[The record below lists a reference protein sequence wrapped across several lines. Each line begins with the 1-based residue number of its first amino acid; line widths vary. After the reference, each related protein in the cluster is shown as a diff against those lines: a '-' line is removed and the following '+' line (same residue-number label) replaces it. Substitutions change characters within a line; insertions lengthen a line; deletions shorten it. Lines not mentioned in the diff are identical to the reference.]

1 MPALLAE
8 LHLEVIASVVKDAA
22 LVTHLENLGAI
33 PEAAALVSP
42 DQDHAALQPVDSV
55 EHAEKITI
63 ITEEQHLEAMD
74 SVVKDVVAL
83 QSLAR
88 VAHMAFLAVHLHPN
102 HLLADQKVAQ
112 QANALLTN
120 SKLLIY

>member
-8 LHLEVIASVVKDAA
+8 LHLEVMASVVKDAA
-22 LVTHLENLGAI
+22 SVTHPENLGVI

-42 DQDHAALQPVDSV
+42 DQDHAALQAVVSV

-74 SVVKDVVAL
+74 SVAKDVVAL

>member
-1 MPALLAE
+1 MQAILDE
-8 LHLEVIASVVKDAA
+8 VHLEVMAAGGKEAA
-22 LVTHLENLGAI
+22 LVTHQQNLGPIA
-33 PEAAALVSP
+33 EAAALVRP
-42 DQDHAALQPVDSV
+42 DQDHAAVRAVDSV

>member
-8 LHLEVIASVVKDAA
+8 LHLEVMASVAKDAA

-42 DQDHAALQPVDSV
+42 DQDHAALQAVDSV